1 MTGFRLVEAG
11 VSGGGPL
18 TVVTVYATTDE
29 ARAVAERVLDQLAG
43 RPHRRPWAYRIVD
56 IETGELVDTVWPP
69 SVYNPD
75 PFDLPAVEPPA
86 APSLP
91 GVAISGDTSGPG
103 EGGKPRGGMQPRVP
117 SQDAAPRPGGR
128 REQ

>member
-29 ARAVAERVLDQLAG
+29 ARAVAERVLDQLAD

-75 PFDLPAVEPPA
+75 PFSPVAASSPEPMGGQAPAPDNTPNVVLPTAGVDPGPA
-86 APSLP
+86 TDP
-91 GVAISGDTSGPG
+91 
-103 EGGKPRGGMQPRVP
+103 
-117 SQDAAPRPGGR
+117 
-128 REQ
+128 